1 MDSNTQPAKPTEGH
15 GPTPPASVPPAST
28 ISIDQF
34 INLVQLQTAK
44 VVKVEIIP
52 NKDRLY
58 QLTLEVGSETRTV
71 VSGIRG
77 FFPNPEELL
86 GKTVVLLANLEAKKL
101 GGVMSQGMV
110 LAAEDN
116 EGNFALL
123 VPEKSVASGAKIR

>member
-1 MDSNTQPAKPTEGH
+1 MQPAKSTEGH
-15 GPTPPASVPPAST
+15 RAAPPASSSPAPT

-44 VVKVEIIP
+44 VVKVETIL

-58 QLTLEVGSETRTV
+58 QITLEVGSETRTV

-77 FFPNPEELL
+77 FFPDPDELV
-86 GKTVVLLANLEAKKL
+86 GKNVVFLANLEAKKL
-101 GGVMSQGMV
+101 GGVMSQGMI
-110 LAAEDN
+110 LAAEDD

-123 VPEKSVASGAKIR
+123 MPEKTVKSGAKIR